1 MNLQHED
8 PVVQTLRGEI
18 EAVDERL
25 LAAVNE
31 RIAVVARLHRY
42 KAEHGIPTRDPAR
55 EEELVQY
62 LTTLNPGPLTPAGLA
77 ELYTFVLDLVRRE
90 AAANG

>member
-1 MNLQHED
+1 MTLQHDD
-8 PVVQTLRGEI
+8 PVVQTMRGEI
-18 EAVDERL
+18 EAIDERL

-31 RIAVVARLHRY
+31 RITVVARLHRY
-42 KAEHGIPTRDPAR
+42 KADHGIPTRDPAR

-62 LTTLNPGPLTPAGLA
+62 LTGRNTGPLTAEGLA

-90 AAANG
+90 AARG